1 MPETMNNSSRVRQ
14 NTRREIVNSTRQM
27 RTFIGAMV
35 VAGASATAYVTLH
48 GHLWHPY
55 FSLTVLV
62 LAAVTSRMKVKLP
75 GIDSNMSVNLPFL
88 LTAIVNLSA
97 AEAIAIACVS
107 TVVQCW
113 PKKNV
118 GFKPEQMIFN
128 VSMMALATST
138 ASLVFHAACSQG
150 VPWSMP
156 LALAFSTAALLLGQT
171 VPVAAI
177 VAISEHKSPALLWW
191 NLFELSFPYY
201 IVSTGITSML
211 QTVGTHMGW
220 PLALMV
226 FPVMYAVHRSYR
238 LYFGKMIERNL
249 ADTARA
255 RVLVKAAASGA

>member
-1 MPETMNNSSRVRQ
+1 M
-14 NTRREIVNSTRQM
+14 
-27 RTFIGAMV
+27 FIGAMV
-35 VAGASATAYVTLH
+35 AAGASATAYVAFYS
-48 GHLWHPY
+48 HLWHPY

-75 GIDSNMSVNLPFL
+75 AIDSNMSVNLPFL

-113 PKKNV
+113 PKKDV
-118 GFKPEQMIFN
+118 GLKLEQMMFN

-138 ASLVFHAACSQG
+138 ADLVFHAAWSQG

-156 LALAFSTAALLLGQT
+156 LALAFSTVALLLGQT
-171 VPVAAI
+171 VSVAAI
-177 VAISEHKSPALLWW
+177 VAISEHKSPALLWS

-201 IVSTGITSML
+201 VVGAGITSML
-211 QTVGTHMGW
+211 QTIGTRAGW

-238 LYFGKMIERNL
+238 LYFGKMMERTP
-249 ADTARA
+249 AETPQA
-255 RVLVKAAASGA
+255 RVLVKAAASGV